1 MANGRRYP
9 QPARE
14 NAVDR
19 FLNQTLPQM
28 IDARNDRLHKEEQM
42 RRDDAWR
49 AKTWRQNQERIEMDK
64 KRYGQIDVDKKTKNA
79 GEYQTKITEL
89 FGKNNSDSVKQAKFW
104 IGGVDENGVSRG
116 YHKIYNDLPEN
127 EKANYTSPEAF
138 QEMLDEEE
146 LFIPKYQSNWA
157 SFTGPDA
164 TKDSRQND
172 YDTAEGWF
180 LEGKISK
187 TELNNYQ
194 VFAQQ
199 RGMGIDFGVK
209 KNAGM
214 TTQQWAN
221 NQGNADTHI
230 FRYKKEYGDNPGS
243 TKSAT
248 EANKPSSWLHFTRG
262 VVGNNANLLGDTQK
276 KLPAHADKAA
286 GPNQTASRIS
296 GEDAKEYL
304 YRQWQAQGAKD
315 YLDKVIMQSQS
326 IALFENSSDSN
337 KFRTFNKVAGLALA
351 TFPEFQGKS
360 YSQIRGL
367 MFSTNDKGEVSIT
380 DLGNEVMNI
389 YAETFGPSVIKWW
402 AANAGDAKLR
412 PTLMW

>member
-9 QPARE
+9 QAARE

-42 RRDDAWR
+42 RREDAWR
-49 AKTWRQNQERIEMDK
+49 TKTWRQNQERIQMDK

-116 YHKIYNDLPEN
+116 YHKIYNELPEN

-157 SFTGPDA
+157 SFTSPNA
-164 TKDSRQND
+164 TKDSRQAD
-172 YDTAEGWF
+172 YDTAQGWF

-187 TELNNYQ
+187 MELNNYQ

-209 KNAGM
+209 KNSGM
-214 TTQQWAN
+214 TTTQWAK

-262 VVGNNANLLGDTQK
+262 VVDTDIIGDTQK
-276 KLPAHADKAA
+276 KLQAQADKAA

-296 GEDAKEYL
+296 YDDAQKYL
-304 YRQWQAQGAKD
+304 YRQWQAQGARA

-326 IALFENSSDSN
+326 SSLFEVSTEND
-337 KFRTFNKVAGLALA
+337 KFRTFNKIAGLALA
-351 TFPEFQGKS
+351 TFPEFQGKT
-360 YSQIRGL
+360 YPQIRSL
-367 MFSTNDKGEVSIT
+367 MFSTNDAGEVSLT
-380 DLGNEVMNI
+380 ELGDQVMEI
-389 YAETFGPSVIKWW
+389 YRDTFGENVIKWW
-402 AANAGDAKLR
+402 ADNSGNPKLR